1 MEIIPHLI
9 EQGRVTPWINL
20 LLEEQAK
27 PSTLIDLIHVGLRSE
42 AHNEERL
49 HTEVLAKPDLYE

>member
-1 MEIIPHLI
+1 M
-9 EQGRVTPWINL
+9 TPWINL
-20 LLEEQAK
+20 LLEKQAK